1 MLFTGFSF
9 AIRQDFQ
16 STQATIITKLRR
28 IRFVVTVIT
37 EKTTITAA
45 RNAKPACCKVISI
58 SVYFFSNVEPS

>member
-1 MLFTGFSF
+1 MP
-9 AIRQDFQ
+9 AVAK
-16 STQATIITKLRR
+16 STKSRYVAARR